1 MRKAASSLAA
11 ISQAAGI
18 VCFGLAK
25 TPLLAMLRFET
36 VLFGP
41 PVILKI
47 ENVFQDRLGTNA
59 QTQGKHPT
67 KGPCFWWAATPVSL
81 GAAAF
86 TTQVPPVSCIES
98 MNESAPIRFLHGAHV
113 CDSLLINSHWRW
125 LPQAMVRTT
134 WRSEAPTLVWSRRW
148 GTRWPTCP
156 GWSGRSS
163 RCGCLRRQAPGCR
176 SSLRQRPS
184 RWWRGCCF
192 RCAARQSRRVT
203 FSPDAAAAAL
213 PN

>member
-67 KGPCFWWAATPVSL
+67 KRAVFLVGSYAGVVGGGCFHNS
-81 GAAAF
+81 GAA
-86 TTQVPPVSCIES
+86 
-98 MNESAPIRFLHGAHV
+98 
-113 CDSLLINSHWRW
+113 
-125 LPQAMVRTT
+125 
-134 WRSEAPTLVWSRRW
+134 
-148 GTRWPTCP
+148 
-156 GWSGRSS
+156 
-163 RCGCLRRQAPGCR
+163 CLMH
-176 SSLRQRPS
+176 
-184 RWWRGCCF
+184 
-192 RCAARQSRRVT
+192 
-203 FSPDAAAAAL
+203 
-213 PN
+213 